1 MTKANSKAT
10 TKATKKDTKQV
21 KGGHYT
27 PPNASKQ
34 LPASYYMKA
43 GKEEKKKGTPDY

>member
-1 MTKANSKAT
+1 MAKSNDKAT
-10 TKATKKDTKQV
+10 AKTAKKDTKQV

-34 LPASYYMKA
+34 LPASYYMKLS
-43 GKEEKKKGTPDY
+43 KEEKKKGTPDY